1 MPHAPVW
8 RRARVRR
15 AAVWILAAIVA
26 ACARAATDI
35 VTTLDVGSVSIKAPS
50 TTVTVGSQISLQALV
65 QDPSGKAIAATGV
78 FWSVQDPSIATVSSD
93 GIVTGV
99 APGSTQVSASVNGK
113 SGIAMITVE
122 KTPVTTV
129 VVTPPHVDAAPG
141 VQTQLSAIAYDAAQN
156 PLTGRAITWSTSN
169 AAVATVDANGMVSA
183 VGTGAATITATAEGK
198 SGTATITVSQAAVAT
213 VTVTPSPLSMSV
225 GQTTQLAV
233 TLRDGAGIVLNGRTV
248 SWSSS
253 NPAAA
258 AVSSQGLVTAVA
270 KGSATITAT
279 SEGKTGSADVTTT
292 NVAVGSVTIQ
302 PQGPSVVVGSSVQLG
317 AIVRDANG
325 SIVTDRAVTWSS
337 SNAAVAT
344 VSSSGVA
351 MGAAVGSASITATSE
366 GKSGTTIVTVVPVA
380 VGSVTVSP
388 ATASTHVG
396 STTTLVATVKDQN
409 GTVVTNRVVTW
420 TSSNTAVATVAGG
433 VVTGVKL
440 GTATIT
446 ATSEGK
452 SGTAA
457 VTVTGIP
464 VGSVTVSPA
473 SKSLFVTQNFALSV
487 TVKDTTGAVVTDRPV
502 TWSSSN
508 ASVATVSA
516 AGVVT
521 AVAPGSA
528 TITAASETKSG
539 NATVT
544 VSLVPVSAV
553 VVQPGQDTLLANA
566 TVQLTALT
574 EDSVGGVLTGRAVT
588 WTTNNA
594 SVATVS
600 ATGLV
605 SAASTAGKATIT
617 ATSEGKSGTSA
628 ITVVV
633 PVATVT
639 VAPATKTILAG
650 DTAPF
655 TATAKDAQGNV
666 LAGQA
671 FVWTSSNPGVA
682 TVSATGTATGVG
694 VGVTTI
700 TATAPLEG
708 KSGSATLTVNAASI
722 SVTPSPDS
730 TYVGQTATLTATAR
744 DKNGNP
750 LPTQGVSWSSNAP
763 GIATVSQS
771 GVVSGVAAGSTT
783 IVATLSGQSAQ
794 ATFKVLAPVAT
805 VTVSPSNPS
814 IAKNESVVLQATLRD
829 ASNATIGPG
838 RVVTWAASD
847 NSIVTLTPT
856 AGAYDVTVKAKKAGT
871 VTITATSEGR
881 TGTATVTVKP

>member
-8 RRARVRR
+8 GSGRR
-15 AAVWILAAIVA
+15 AAVCIVA
-26 ACARAATDI
+26 AVVATCSRAATDV
-35 VTTLDVGSVSIKAPS
+35 VTTLDVGSVSITAPS
-50 TTVTVGSQISLQALV
+50 MTVTVGSQISLQALV
-65 QDPSGKAIAATGV
+65 QDPSGKTIPATDV
-78 FWSVQDPSIATVSSD
+78 FWSVQDPSIATVSSA
-93 GIVTGV
+93 GIVTGL
-99 APGSTQVSASVNGK
+99 APGTTHVSASVNGK
-113 SGIAMITVE
+113 SGVAMITVE
-122 KTPVTTV
+122 KTPVASV
-129 VVTPPHVDAAPG
+129 VVTPPHVDAVPG
-141 VQTQLSAIAYDAAQN
+141 VRTQLSAVAYDAAQN
-156 PLTGRAITWSTSN
+156 PLAGRAITWSTSN
-169 AAVATVDANGMVSA
+169 ATVATVDADGMASA
-183 VGTGAATITATAEGK
+183 VGPGAATITATAESK

-225 GQTTQLAV
+225 GQTTQLTA
-233 TLRDGAGIVLNGRTV
+233 TLKDGVGNVLNGRSVT
-248 SWSSS
+248 WSSS

-258 AVSSQGLVTAVA
+258 TVSSQGLVTAVA
-270 KGSATITAT
+270 KGSATISAT
-279 SEGKTGSADVTTT
+279 SEGKTGTADVTTT
-292 NVAVGSVTIQ
+292 NVAVGSVAVQ
-302 PQGPSVVVGSSVQLG
+302 PQDPSLVVGSSVQLA

-325 SIVTDRAVTWSS
+325 DVVTDRAVTWSS
-337 SNAAVAT
+337 SNSAIAAIT
-344 VSSSGVA
+344 PSGVVTGIA
-351 MGAAVGSASITATSE
+351 LGSTTITATSE
-366 GKSGTTIVTVVPVA
+366 GKSGTTLLTVIAVP

-388 ATASTHVG
+388 ATASVHVG
-396 STTTLVATVKDQN
+396 STATLVATVKDQN

-420 TSSNTAVATVAGG
+420 TSSNPAVATVAGG
-433 VVTGVKL
+433 VVTGVKV
-440 GTATIT
+440 GTATVT
-446 ATSEGK
+446 ASSEGK

-457 VTVTGIP
+457 VTVAGIP

-473 SKSLFVTQNFALSV
+473 SKSLLVTQNFALSV

-508 ASVATVSA
+508 TSVATVSA

-528 TITAASETKSG
+528 TITATSETKSG
-539 NATVT
+539 TSAVT
-544 VSLVPVSAV
+544 VSPVPVSLV
-553 VVQPGQDTLLANA
+553 VVQPGQDTLLANG

-574 EDSVGGVLTGRAVT
+574 EDSVGGVLTGRTVT
-588 WTTNNA
+588 WTTSAA

-600 ATGLV
+600 QTGLV
-605 SAASTAGKATIT
+605 TATSAGGKATIT

-671 FVWTSSNPGVA
+671 FLWTSSNPGVA
-682 TVSATGTATGVG
+682 SVSATGTATGVG
-694 VGVTTI
+694 VGVATI
-700 TATAPLEG
+700 TATAQLGG

-730 TYVGQTATLTATAR
+730 AYVGQTATLTATAM

-750 LPTQGVSWSSNAP
+750 VPAQGFSWSSNASAV
-763 GIATVSQS
+763 ATVSQA
-771 GVVSGVAAGSTT
+771 GVVSGVAAGSTL
-783 IVATLSGQSAQ
+783 IVATLGGQSGQ

-814 IAKNESVVLQATLRD
+814 IAKNGNVVLQATLKD
-829 ASNATIGPG
+829 ASNAVIGPG
-838 RVVTWAASD
+838 RVVAWTSSD
-847 NSIVTLTPT
+847 NSIVTITPT
-856 AGAYDVTVKAKKAGT
+856 AGTYNATVKGKQAGT
-871 VTITATSEGR
+871 VTITVSSEGK

>member
-1 MPHAPVW
+1 
-8 RRARVRR
+8 
-15 AAVWILAAIVA
+15 LAAIVA
-26 ACARAATDI
+26 ACARAATDV

-65 QDPSGKAIAATGV
+65 QDPSGNSIAATGV
-78 FWSVQDPSIATVSSD
+78 FWSAQDPSIATVSSD

-122 KTPVTTV
+122 KTPVATV

-141 VQTQLSAIAYDAAQN
+141 VRTQLSAVAYDEAQN

-169 AAVATVDANGMVSA
+169 AAVATVDANGMASA
-183 VGTGAATITATAEGK
+183 VGPGTATITATADGK

-225 GQTTQLAV
+225 GQATQLTATLKDAV
-233 TLRDGAGIVLNGRTV
+233 GNVLNGRTV

-258 AVSSQGLVTAVA
+258 TVSANGLVTAVA

-292 NVAVGSVTIQ
+292 NVAVGSVTVQ
-302 PQGPSVVVGSSVQLG
+302 PQDPSVVVGSSVQLN

-325 SIVTDRAVTWSS
+325 NIVTDRAVAWSS
-337 SNAAVAT
+337 SNPGVAT
-344 VSSSGVA
+344 VSSSGVV

-366 GKSGTTIVTVVPVA
+366 GKSGATIVSVIPVP

-396 STTTLVATVKDQN
+396 STTTLAATVRDQN

-420 TSSNTAVATVAGG
+420 ASSNTPVATVAGG
-433 VVTGVKL
+433 VVTGIKV

-452 SGTAA
+452 SGAAA
-457 VTVTGIP
+457 VTVT
-464 VGSVTVSPA
+464 
-473 SKSLFVTQNFALSV
+473 
-487 TVKDTTGAVVTDRPV
+487 
-502 TWSSSN
+502 
-508 ASVATVSA
+508 
-516 AGVVT
+516 
-521 AVAPGSA
+521 AP
-528 TITAASETKSG
+528 
-539 NATVT
+539 
-544 VSLVPVSAV
+544 VPVSAV

-566 TVQLTALT
+566 TLQLTALT
-574 EDSVGGVLTGRAVT
+574 EDSVGGVLTGRTVT
-588 WTTNNA
+588 WTTNNP

-600 ATGLV
+600 PTGLV
-605 SAASTAGKATIT
+605 SATSTAGKATIT
-617 ATSEGKSGTSA
+617 ATSEGKNGTST

-633 PVATVT
+633 PIATVT

-655 TATAKDAQGNV
+655 TATARDAQGNV

-682 TVSATGTATGVG
+682 TVSSTGTATGVG
-694 VGVTTI
+694 VGVATI
-700 TATAPLEG
+700 TATAPLAG
-708 KSGSATLTVNAASI
+708 KSDSATLTVNAASI
-722 SVTPSPDS
+722 TLTPSPDS
-730 TYVGQTATLTATAR
+730 AYVGQTAMLTATAR
-744 DKNGNP
+744 DKSGNP
-750 LPTQGVSWSSNAP
+750 VAAQGFSWSSKAA
-763 GIATVSQS
+763 GIAAVSQS
-771 GVVSGVAAGSTT
+771 GVVTGLAAGSTT
-783 IVATLSGQSAQ
+783 IVATLGSQSAQ

-805 VTVSPSNPS
+805 VAVSPSNPS
-814 IAKNESVVLQATLRD
+814 IAKNGNVVLQATLKD
-829 ASNATIGPG
+829 ASNAPIGPG
-838 RVVTWAASD
+838 RVVTWTASD

-856 AGAYDVTVKAKKAGT
+856 AGTYSVTVKAKSPGT
-871 VTITATSEGR
+871 VTITATSEGK
-881 TGTATVTVKP
+881 TGTTTVTVKP